1 MAQGNGQL
9 LYPGLTRV
17 LQESATHIGSEK
29 RSVRQNG
36 TGRMVSAFDSLAYW
50 ALLRIV
56 VFAQLPFLVKNPV
69 LP

>member
-1 MAQGNGQL
+1 
-9 LYPGLTRV
+9 
-17 LQESATHIGSEK
+17 
-29 RSVRQNG
+29 
-36 TGRMVSAFDSLAYW
+36 MVSAFDSLAYW